1 MRNHGRACSIL
12 WAALGAGLGV
22 ISCRD
27 EAPPMTYPENLGDES
42 RVLGPLPAAPYALPE
57 KLATGHADLKPLDFD
72 RPAGAGEA
80 DAAAGEAKGKG
91 SPVKG
96 DGAASEGAGA
106 TGEGGGERADA
117 GGAASE
123 PAVLPPLPT
132 PTTTDFPDATKAVG
146 ELITAYN
153 TAAAAGDIDQ
163 LAAFYV
169 EDQRPDMAAALKLSV
184 KAVDRMESLIAAME
198 KAKPGASARLKALL
212 PGQGRRDQM
221 FMMHVE
227 TLTPKSETQAVGKLG
242 SMYGGEEVRFR
253 KIEDAW
259 QIDPN
264 AAKILAEAQQAEKM
278 LGGLDEVIE
287 GLNKG
292 TMDLPTAQQKLMQ
305 WMAKMGGG
313 QGAAK
318 PEAAGG
324 AERKPG
330 EAEPKP
336 GESQPEPGATEPK
349 PGGGPP

>member
-1 MRNHGRACSIL
+1 MG
-12 WAALGAGLGV
+12 AALGG

-27 EAPPMTYPENLGDES
+27 EAPPMTFPENLGDEGRS
-42 RVLGPLPAAPYALPE
+42 LGPLPAATYALPE
-57 KLATGHADLKPLDFD
+57 KLASGRAELKPLDFD
-72 RPAGAGEA
+72 RPAGAAGP
-80 DAAAGEAKGKG
+80 DAAAGEAT
-91 SPVKG
+91 G
-96 DGAASEGAGA
+96 DGAPVKSRGAASDVGSAP
-106 TGEGGGERADA
+106 GEGGGAAAAA

-123 PAVLPPLPT
+123 PAEFPPLPT
-132 PTTTDFPDATKAVG
+132 ATTTDFPEAAKAVG

-153 TAAAAGDIDQ
+153 TAAAAGDIHK
-163 LAAFYV
+163 LVAFYV
-169 EDQRPDMAAALKLSV
+169 EDQRPDMATALKLSV
-184 KAVDRMESLIAAME
+184 KAVERLEGLIAGLE
-198 KAKPGASARLKALL
+198 KAKPGASASIKAML
-212 PGQGRRDQM
+212 PFQGRRDQM
-221 FMMHVE
+221 FMMRVD

-242 SMYGGEEVRFR
+242 AMYGGEEVRFR
-253 KIEDAW
+253 KLDDAW

-292 TMDLPTAQQKLMQ
+292 TMDLPTAQQKMMQ

-318 PEAAGG
+318 PGAPGG
-324 AERKPG
+324 AEPKPG

-336 GESQPEPGATEPK
+336 GESQPKPGETEPK